1 MPKPF
6 KPTRPFPLPP
16 DAEIV
21 ERDGRPHVR
30 MKERGRTVFYPL
42 SKDGRQ
48 YLKLARCYYFDIR
61 DENGVVRRVKGST
74 DKAVTEQMI
83 ADWQRRIERRKLGYA
98 DPAEEHA
105 TRPLL
110 DHLKDYTEHLEAKGN
125 VAAHTKA
132 TVSKIAAI
140 IKGCGFTFPRDL
152 DAGKVSGWLT
162 ALRRGGA
169 AVAIPPGEAFSSSA
183 VAELVGLTVDAVR
196 RFVARH
202 RLPTVGN
209 GPARRLTRA
218 AVERIV
224 EQRAKGASPRTVN
237 GYAVALRGFT
247 RWLVKSKRI
256 GSDPLETLSM
266 LNVAVDVRRRRR
278 ELTVEEL
285 RRLLEV
291 TRTSNRT
298 FRGLNGFD
306 RYCLYLTAVSTGL
319 RAGALAN
326 LTPENFD
333 LTSPSSVVTVPARFS
348 KNRRTHTVPLPSDVA
363 AELRS
368 YLASKAVGC
377 PIWGGTW
384 HRGCAGAEML
394 RRDLIAAD
402 VPYAVEGPDGLEYA
416 DFHSLRHT
424 YLTLGGRSG
433 IDLRTL
439 QELAGHSTPLLT
451 ARYSHRRLYDLAGAV
466 DKLPNLVPTSTPNT
480 DAAEVRRTGTDDA
493 PAAVLPLRLDTH
505 KGSTGGRSD
514 AVPDAVPDAVTYC
527 IRVHQSA
534 SSCNNQSVETTGPV
548 NPQPLETQQPGT
560 ISHQVA
566 SVYSKLPGQDSN
578 LDKEN
583 QNLHTPRRKPKPHKT
598 VTPGAVLGCS
608 AGCSD
613 VRDEGGITDADLA
626 VVIAAWPKLPAS
638 IKAAIRAMVQA
649 ADPPK
654 S

>member
-1 MPKPF
+1 MRRLLAARNRPSAPIRPTVYLSCLWSVGGLCPENHNRRPAVLRKEHVMPKPF

-21 ERDGRPHVR
+21 ERDGRR
-30 MKERGRTVFYPL
+30 CYKTKDKGRTVFYPL

-48 YLKLARCYYFDIR
+48 YLKPAKCYYFDIK
-61 DENGVVRRVKGST
+61 DENGIVRRVKGST

-105 TRPLL
+105 TRPLA
-110 DHLKDYTEHLEAKGN
+110 DHLADYAAYLEAKGDTS
-125 VAAHTKA
+125 AHVTL
-132 TVSKIAAI
+132 TVSRIRAVFD
-140 IKGCGFTFPRDL
+140 GCRFVFPRDL
-152 DAGKVSGWLT
+152 DANTVSIWLT
-162 ALRRGGA
+162 TLRRDGTPVALPDQAEFMPAEVADLLGITGAALRA
-169 AVAIPPGEAFSSSA
+169 
-183 VAELVGLTVDAVR
+183 TVKRLNLPATGNGKAR
-196 RFVARH
+196 RFPRA
-202 RLPTVGN
+202 TVE
-209 GPARRLTRA
+209 ALAQT
-218 AVERIV
+218 
-224 EQRAKGASPRTVN
+224 QAKGVSPETVN
-237 GYAVALRGFT
+237 HYVRALRGFG

-256 GSDPLETLSM
+256 GSNPLETLSL

-291 TRTSNRT
+291 TRASGRT
-298 FRGLNGFD
+298 FRGWTGPD

-326 LTPENFD
+326 LTPGDFD
-333 LTSPSSVVTVPARFS
+333 LTPPSPVVTVPARFS
-348 KNRRTHTVPLPSDVA
+348 KNRRTHTVPLPFDVA

-368 YLASKAVGC
+368 YLAPKAAGS

-384 HRGCAGAEML
+384 AKDHRGAEML

-402 VPYAVEGPDGLEYA
+402 VPYAVEGPDGPEYA

-424 YLTLGGRSG
+424 YLTMLGRHGV
-433 IDLRTL
+433 DLRTA

-466 DKLPNLVPTSTPNT
+466 DKLPNLVPTSTPNA

-493 PAAVLPLRLDTH
+493 PAAVLPLRPLAH

-527 IRVHQSA
+527 IREHQSA
-534 SSCNNQSVETTGPV
+534 LPCNHETVQSTPQV
-548 NPQPLETQQPGT
+548 NSQPLETQQPGT
-560 ISHQVA
+560 FPRQVA
-566 SVYSKLPGQDSN
+566 AIFTSEGDGTRTRNHRIDS
-578 LDKEN
+578 
-583 QNLHTPRRKPKPHKT
+583 P
-598 VTPGAVLGCS
+598 VL
-608 AGCSD
+608 
-613 VRDEGGITDADLA
+613 
-626 VVIAAWPKLPAS
+626 
-638 IKAAIRAMVQA
+638 
-649 ADPPK
+649 
-654 S
+654 